1 MDSAALG
8 VVHPPVGGVSP
19 GPGKAQRPV
28 LLRAVAWLP
37 RGRLLPE
44 RIWLHRHR
52 WISRF
57 ALIQALC
64 LAAYPLL
71 WEHSISGAAFVIAI
85 VATPAVLGMST
96 QPSRRLRT
104 ASVTVSLMF
113 ASATLV
119 DLCDGLTEAHF
130 HFFVMVGVVALYQ
143 DWTAFGV
150 CIATTVLDHAVM
162 GTVAPHTVFAN
173 ADQWAHPVRF
183 AIIHGGFVLAAS
195 VTHLIAWRANEEQE
209 LSDPLTRLPNRTA
222 FLESLDRRLAERR
235 HVISVLFV
243 DLDDFK
249 SINDS
254 GGHHVGDLA
263 LLEAGQRMRHIVRE
277 GDLVARLGGDEFA
290 VLIRGDAFNA
300 AEIGRRISQAL
311 QFPMVTDGREVFI
324 KASVGVVDTELSGS
338 RESADLLRGA
348 DLAMYLAK
356 SYGKNQVVTY
366 TAEVDR
372 IVRERAELASDTRHA
387 LPGGQFAVH
396 YQPLVR
402 GADGHLIGVEALLRW
417 NHPTRGLISPTE
429 FIPIAEETGEI
440 KAIGAWVLATAC
452 EQVVRWQQTMAGC
465 ADLELA
471 VNLSPVQL
479 RDPDFLE
486 VLTTSI
492 NRSGLP
498 ARSLT
503 LEVTE
508 GMLLQDLGL
517 ARRQL
522 DAARTLGVRVAIDD
536 FGTGYS
542 SLSYL
547 SKLPADQVKIDMS
560 FITELGRD
568 PSAAALVKGIIDMA
582 GALNL
587 DVLAEGVE
595 EHHQQQILNQ
605 LGCRYSQGYLYS
617 KPLTAEAC
625 GRYLTGAPSLPDE
638 PSPTDVTSPVEL
650 TARLVGRGH
659 D

>member
-1 MDSAALG
+1 MYSAAMG
-8 VVHPPVGGVSP
+8 VFRARARSGEASA
-19 GPGKAQRPV
+19 GPDAAVTRRPV
-28 LLRAVAWLP
+28 LWRAVAWLP
-37 RGRLLPE
+37 KGRVLPE
-44 RIWLHRHR
+44 RIWQHRHR

-57 ALIQALC
+57 ALIQAAS

-71 WEHSISGAAFVIAI
+71 WKQSISGAAFVLAI
-85 VATPAVLGMST
+85 VGTPAVLGMAT

-119 DLCDGLTEAHF
+119 DLSGGLIEAHF
-130 HFFVMVGVVALYQ
+130 HFFVMLGVVALYQ

-150 CIATTVLDHAVM
+150 CIATTVLHHAVM
-162 GTVAPHTVFAN
+162 GALAPRTVFEN
-173 ADQWAHPVRF
+173 ADQWAHPVKW
-183 AIIHGGFVLAAS
+183 AMIHGGFVLAAS

-222 FLESLDRRLAERR
+222 FVEALDRRLAERGR
-235 HVISVLFV
+235 VVSVLFV
-243 DLDDFK
+243 DLDNFK

-263 LLEAGQRMRHIVRE
+263 LLEAGQRMRHVVRE

-290 VLIRGDAFNA
+290 VLVQGDAINA
-300 AEIGRRISQAL
+300 AAVGRRISQTL
-311 QFPMVTDGREVFI
+311 QFPLVTDGREVFI
-324 KASVGVVDTELSGS
+324 QASIGVVDTELADS
-338 RESADLLRGA
+338 RDSADLLRGA

-356 SYGKNQVVTY
+356 SSGKNQVITY
-366 TAEVDR
+366 TAGVDK
-372 IVRERAELASDTRHA
+372 IVRERAELASDIRHA
-387 LPGGQFAVH
+387 LPGGQLAVH

-402 GADGHLIGVEALLRW
+402 GLDGQLTGVEALLRW
-417 NHPTRGLISPTE
+417 NHPIRGLISPAE

-440 KAIGAWVLATAC
+440 KAIGAWVLAVAC
-452 EQVVRWQQTMAGC
+452 EQVVRWQQAMPRC
-465 ADLELA
+465 ADLDLA

-479 RDPDFLE
+479 RDSDFLE
-486 VLTTSI
+486 VITTSL

-498 ARSLT
+498 ASSLT

-547 SKLPADQVKIDMS
+547 GKLPADQVKIDMS
-560 FITELGRD
+560 FISELGRD
-568 PSAAALVKGIIDMA
+568 PGAAALVKGIIDMA
-582 GALNL
+582 HALNL

-595 EHHQQQILNQ
+595 DSGQQEILSQ
-605 LGCRYSQGYLYS
+605 LGCSYSQGYLYS
-617 KPLTAEAC
+617 KPLTAEAFPAF
-625 GRYLTGAPSLPDE
+625 LAGAAAPTTE
-638 PSPTDVTSPVEL
+638 PSRPEL
-650 TARLVGRGH
+650 AGQSAGRH
-659 D
+659 HA